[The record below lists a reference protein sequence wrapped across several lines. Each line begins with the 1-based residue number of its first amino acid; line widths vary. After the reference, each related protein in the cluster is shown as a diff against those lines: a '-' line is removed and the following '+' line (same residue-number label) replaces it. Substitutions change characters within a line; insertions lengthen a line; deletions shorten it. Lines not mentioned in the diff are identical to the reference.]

1 VSDPV
6 YRWLHVQQ
14 FIAPADTRLP
24 G

>member
-14 FIAPADTRLP
+14 FIVPADTRLP